1 MDKTIN
7 ITSSNIYP
15 LKKDPGSGRRYR
27 PYSSKLKEKKS
38 LVRIISAGNI
48 NPKYSKNSMFTNYY
62 NLPSL
67 NNNNNKSIRIK
78 RIHLNNSIEKKN
90 QFRIDLEKL
99 YEQNTQYKKIIR
111 KLQSEIKL
119 VKNNTEKKREILN
132 IKNDEIENILKE
144 NKDKDDFIPL
154 CEKTKFT
161 LVKKMRNQIK
171 NSEKELNEQISKNLQ
186 LKKNMKHTKNNE
198 LLIEEKIY
206 DAHKEKILLLLENS
220 KQFKKDKSSEFV
232 QNEILNNNIYSQQK
246 IIDNFESKYKELEN
260 EEEFLKNEIIKYEN
274 ILNKMTNKVKIIKLK
289 HISLKDQNM
298 KLKKEENKF
307 IQKNGK
313 VNNYSLEMLKK
324 ELNKAKNEYFYSKL
338 KNKNTMEKLTNLKKN
353 FNKNFE
359 QYKNINNKMNLFR
372 NNFDNIK
379 FKTIQNYNID
389 DLKKNKYNNSE
400 EYIKKLKII
409 YQQNREKE
417 NELEQGLFLYQK
429 AIKSMNDGENI
440 NLTEIKESILNNINN
455 NGNNYNIDINM
466 INNDNI

>member
-27 PYSSKLKEKKS
+27 PYSSKLNKKKS

-48 NPKYSKNSMFTNYY
+48 NPNYSKNSIFTNYY

-67 NNNNNKSIRIK
+67 NNNNSIIIK
-78 RIHLNNSIEKKN
+78 RQYLNNSIEKKI
-90 QFRIDLEKL
+90 QFKIDLEKL
-99 YEQNTQYKKIIR
+99 NEQNTQYKKIIR

-119 VKNNTEKKREILN
+119 VKNNTEKKKEILN
-132 IKNDEIENILKE
+132 TKNDEIENILRE

-154 CEKTKFT
+154 YEKTKFT

-186 LKKNMKHTKNNE
+186 LKKNMKLTKNNE
-198 LLIEEKIY
+198 ILIEEKIY
-206 DAHKEKILLLLENS
+206 NGHKEKILLLLENS
-220 KQFKKDKSSEFV
+220 KQFKKDKSREFV

-246 IIDNFESKYKELEN
+246 IIYNFEREYKELEN

-274 ILNKMTNKVKIIKLK
+274 ILNKMTNQVKIINLK

-298 KLKKEENKF
+298 KLKKEKNNF
-307 IQKNGK
+307 IKKNGK
-313 VNNYSLEMLKK
+313 VNNYSLDKLKK

-338 KNKNTMEKLTNLKKN
+338 KNKNTMEKLINLKKN

-379 FKTIQNYNID
+379 FKSIQNNNID
-389 DLKKNKYNNSE
+389 DLKDNKYNNGE
-400 EYIKKLKII
+400 EYLKKLKII

-429 AIKSMNDGENI
+429 TVKSMNDGEGV

-455 NGNNYNIDINM
+455 NGNDYKNDINM